1 MLIVF
6 VLLQQIHEI
15 NNQWMLECS
24 DLKHEITR
32 LQNQGGE
39 DAMLEVE
46 TKDEEQQKPTKEGN
60 FIFHI
65 CLDGWGSNC
74 M

>member
-1 MLIVF
+1 
-6 VLLQQIHEI
+6 
-15 NNQWMLECS
+15 MLECS